1 MYIFDMTKKRI
12 LILVALVLLG
22 IQAIRPNRS
31 VPEVD
36 PSKDFAAMYPG
47 DPEIEQL
54 FKDACYDCHSHET
67 KYPWY
72 SEIAPVSWI
81 IQDHVNHGKGHLNFN
96 EWGNR
101 GKAKRSHA
109 LEEMVEE
116 TMEGEMPL
124 KPYANM
130 HPEARLTK
138 GERKQLVGWWKTL
151 RP

>member
-1 MYIFDMTKKRI
+1 MTKKKI
-12 LILVALVLLG
+12 LLVVAVLLLA
-22 IQAIRPNRS
+22 IQAVRPNRA
-31 VPEVD
+31 VPTVD
-36 PSKDFAAMYPG
+36 PTKDFVAIYPG
-47 DPEIEQL
+47 EPEIEQL

-72 SEIAPVSWI
+72 SEIAPVSWF
-81 IQDHVNHGKGHLNFN
+81 IQDHVNHGKEHLNFN

-116 TMEGEMPL
+116 TMEHEMPL
-124 KPYANM
+124 ESYTYL
-130 HPEARLTK
+130 HPEADLTDDQ
-138 GERKQLVGWWKTL
+138 RKQLVAWWKGL